1 MLLLIKKMG
10 VIMLNVPK
18 NDWPDFNEHNFKLYT
33 FSKNFV
39 EKGNLL
45 MWLKKALSK
54 STGEEGVA
62 LPTRRPDLNFR
73 YHFFSCSYL
82 SNVRRSAGQGY
93 FYFHLYIDHYSSK
106 GPLTS

>member
-45 MWLKKALSK
+45 MCLKKLFQN
-54 STGEEGVA
+54 
-62 LPTRRPDLNFR
+62 PQ
-73 YHFFSCSYL
+73 
-82 SNVRRSAGQGY
+82 VR
-93 FYFHLYIDHYSSK
+93 K
-106 GPLTS
+106 G